1 MALASSFCKNH
12 GRLLIF
18 SLSGKEVIILRSGI
32 KEAVREST
40 AKVSFQ
46 SPEVWD
52 KVMGKAIYGSDLK
65 LPGMLYGK
73 ILRSP
78 HPHAR
83 IRKIDLS
90 QAGKM
95 AGVRAL
101 ITGAELPN
109 IPYGIVID
117 DELPL
122 AADLARYIGD
132 EVAAVAAVDDETA
145 TKAAQLIKVD
155 YELLPAVYEPR
166 KALEPGA
173 PQLHDQ
179 FSGNL
184 AWERNLVR
192 GNSEAAFS
200 EADTVVEN
208 TFTIPSI
215 HSTYLE
221 PTVCVAINDPYNG
234 LIIHTAV
241 QSPDVVR
248 EILAKALD
256 LPFSKV
262 RIIGPV
268 MGGGFGGR
276 VYGNLKLYIIASL
289 LAIKSGRPVK
299 MQLTREEEFLVGRP
313 MIAAEM
319 HLRMAFKSDGT
330 ILAREADI
338 VTDNGAYSAQAPWVS
353 KTLSERND
361 SVYHIPNIKTR
372 VRLAY
377 TNKTPTGQ
385 YRAYGNQAANFA
397 TESLLDMA
405 AAKLGIDPL
414 ELRLKNCVRTGDT
427 TVHGLKIKSCA
438 LADCL
443 KAAAEEIGWHKR
455 KPGYGYGISA
465 AIHANGSLV
474 FDKDFRGA
482 AALARLELDGRV
494 SVFSGEQDYG
504 QGTHATFTLIAAKA
518 LAIRPELITIYT
530 RDTLSAPHSLGALGM
545 RQTTIGGKAVQLA
558 AEKLRELIVQTASE
572 LVEEP
577 VVMENGLVRS
587 ASGKLVELPLVAYH
601 HHSLTSGLNLV
612 GEGRYVPAPSSYD
625 ETGYGNIAVTYS
637 FAAHSAEVEVDKTTG
652 TVTVHKIV
660 AAHDSGKIINLI
672 SALGQVYGGVTQG
685 LGMSSYEG
693 YLFDG
698 GRVANASL
706 ADYRIPTSLDVPD
719 IVPIFI
725 ENEDP
730 EGPYGAKGLGEI
742 VQIPVIGAV
751 ANAVAD
757 AAGIRVTDLPIT
769 AEKVYQALSGWECE
783 L

>member
-1 MALASSFCKNH
+1 MLTVTEALTREKKTETGFQSS
-12 GRLLIF
+12 
-18 SLSGKEVIILRSGI
+18 EVW
-32 KEAVREST
+32 
-40 AKVSFQ
+40 AKVT
-46 SPEVWD
+46 
-52 KVMGKAIYGSDLK
+52 GKAIYGSDIK

-83 IRKIDLS
+83 IKKIDLS
-90 QAGKM
+90 QAGKII
-95 AGVRAL
+95 GVRAL
-101 ITGAELPN
+101 ITGVELPA
-109 IPYGIVID
+109 IPYGIVVD

-122 AADLARYIGD
+122 TPDLVRYIGD
-132 EVAAVAAVDDETA
+132 EVAAVAAIDYETA
-145 TKAAQLIKVD
+145 SKAAGAIKVD
-155 YELLPAVYEPR
+155 YEQLPAVFDPR
-166 KALEPGA
+166 EALKPDA

-179 FSGNL
+179 FGGNL

-192 GNSEAAFS
+192 GDSEAAFR
-200 EADTVVEN
+200 EADAVVEN

-221 PTVCVAINDPYNG
+221 PTVCVVEDDPYNG

-248 EILAKALD
+248 EIVAKALD
-256 LPFSKV
+256 LPLSKV
-262 RIIGPV
+262 RIVGPV

-289 LAIKSGRPVK
+289 LAIKTGRPVK

-319 HLRMAFKSDGT
+319 LLKMAFKSDGT

-377 TNKTPTGQ
+377 TNKVPTGQ

-405 AAKLGIDPL
+405 AEKLGIDPL

-443 KAAAEEIGWHKR
+443 KSAAEEIGWHNR
-455 KPGYGYGISA
+455 KAGHGYGISA

-474 FDKDFRGA
+474 FDKNFRGA

-494 SVFSGEQDYG
+494 SIFSGEQDYG
-504 QGTHATFTLIAAKA
+504 QGTHATFALIAAKA
-518 LAIRPELITIYT
+518 LGLSPDLITIYS
-530 RDTLSAPHSLGALGM
+530 RDTLSSPHSLGALGM

-558 AEKLRELIVQTASE
+558 AEKLRELIVQIASD

-577 VVMENGLVRS
+577 VVMETGNVKS
-587 ASGKLVELPLVAYH
+587 MSGKIIELPLVAYH
-601 HHSLTSGLNLV
+601 HHSLTSGLSLV
-612 GEGRYVPAPSSYD
+612 GEGRYVPAPSEYD
-625 ETGYGNIAVTYS
+625 ATGYGNIAVTYS
-637 FAAHSAEVEVDKTTG
+637 FAAHAAEVEVDKATG
-652 TVTVHKIV
+652 AVKIHKIV
-660 AAHDSGKIINLI
+660 AAHDSGIIINHI
-672 SALGQVYGGVTQG
+672 SALGQVFGGVTQG

-693 YLFDG
+693 YLFDD
-698 GRVANASL
+698 GRVVNASL
-706 ADYRIPTSLDVPD
+706 ADYRIPTSLDVPV
-719 IVPIFI
+719 IVPLFI

-730 EGPYGAKGLGEI
+730 EGPFGAKGLGEI

-757 AAGIRVTDLPIT
+757 AAGVRVTDLPIT

>member
-1 MALASSFCKNH
+1 MPTVTEA
-12 GRLLIF
+12 
-18 SLSGKEVIILRSGI
+18 LSGEKKTEAGFQSSEVW
-32 KEAVREST
+32 
-40 AKVSFQ
+40 AKVT
-46 SPEVWD
+46 
-52 KVMGKAIYGSDLK
+52 GKAIYGSDIK

-83 IRKIDLS
+83 IKKIDLS
-90 QAGKM
+90 QAVKIT
-95 AGVRAL
+95 GVRAL
-101 ITGAELPN
+101 ITGAELPA
-109 IPYGIVID
+109 IPYGIVVD

-122 AADLARYIGD
+122 TPDLVRYIGD
-132 EVAAVAAVDDETA
+132 EVAAVAAIDYETA
-145 TKAAQLIKVD
+145 SRAAGAIKVG
-155 YELLPAVYEPR
+155 YEQLPAVFNPR
-166 KALEPGA
+166 EALKPGA
-173 PQLHDQ
+173 PQLHEQ

-192 GNSEAAFS
+192 GDSEAAFK
-200 EADTVVEN
+200 EADAVVEN

-221 PTVCVAINDPYNG
+221 PTVCVAENDPYNG
-234 LIIHTAV
+234 LIIHTAL

-248 EILAKALD
+248 EIIAKALD

-262 RIIGPV
+262 RIVGPV

-289 LAIKSGRPVK
+289 LAIKTGRPVK

-319 HLRMAFKSDGT
+319 RLKMAFKSDGK

-361 SVYHIPNIKTR
+361 SVYHIPSIKTR

-377 TNKTPTGQ
+377 TNKVPTGQ
-385 YRAYGNQAANFA
+385 YRAYGNQADNFA

-438 LADCL
+438 LSDCL
-443 KAAAEEIGWHKR
+443 KSAAEEIGWQNR
-455 KPGYGYGISA
+455 KAGHGYGISA

-474 FDKDFRGA
+474 FDKNFRGA

-494 SVFSGEQDYG
+494 SIFSGEQDYG
-504 QGTHATFTLIAAKA
+504 QGTHATFTLIAAQA
-518 LAIRPELITIYT
+518 LGLSPDLITIYS
-530 RDTLSAPHSLGALGM
+530 RDTLSSPHSLGALGM

-558 AEKLRELIVQTASE
+558 AEKLRELIVQTASN

-577 VVMENGLVRS
+577 VVMERGTVRS
-587 ASGKLVELPLVAYH
+587 ASGKIVELPLVAYH
-601 HHSLTSGLNLV
+601 HHSLTSGLSLI
-612 GEGRYVPAPSSYD
+612 GEGHYVPAPSTYD

-652 TVTVHKIV
+652 AVTVHKIV
-660 AAHDSGKIINLI
+660 AAHDSGKIINQI
-672 SALGQVYGGVTQG
+672 SALGQVLGGVTQG

-706 ADYRIPTSLDVPD
+706 TDYRIPTSLDVPD

-757 AAGIRVTDLPIT
+757 ATGVRITDLPIT

-783 L
+783 T

>member
-1 MALASSFCKNH
+1 L
-12 GRLLIF
+12 
-18 SLSGKEVIILRSGI
+18 GKEGITLPSGA
-32 KEAVREST
+32 EVLTRERKT
-40 AKVSFQ
+40 ETSFQ
-46 SPEVWD
+46 SSEVWA
-52 KVMGKAIYGSDLK
+52 KVTGKAVYGSDIK

-90 QAGKM
+90 
-95 AGVRAL
+95 RAEKITGL
-101 ITGAELPN
+101 RAIITGAELPAK
-109 IPYGIVID
+109 PYGIVVD

-122 AADLARYIGD
+122 TPDLVRYIGD

-145 TKAAQLIKVD
+145 SKAVRVIDVD
-155 YELLPAVYEPR
+155 YEQLPAVFDPR
-166 KALEPGA
+166 EALEPGA
-173 PQLHDQ
+173 LQLHDQ

-200 EADTVVEN
+200 EADAVVEN
-208 TFTIPSI
+208 TFTIPSV

-221 PTVCVAINDPYNG
+221 PTVCVAEDDPYNG

-248 EILAKALD
+248 EIIAKALD

-262 RIIGPV
+262 RIVGPV

-289 LAIKSGRPVK
+289 LAIKTGRPVK

-319 HLRMAFKSDGT
+319 RLKMAFKKDGT

-377 TNKTPTGQ
+377 TNKVPTGQ

-405 AAKLGIDPL
+405 AEKLGIDPL
-414 ELRLKNCVRTGDT
+414 ALRLKNCVRTGDT

-443 KAAAEEIGWHKR
+443 QAAAEEIGWHKR
-455 KPGYGYGISA
+455 KTGHGYGISA
-465 AIHANGSLV
+465 AIHASGSLV
-474 FDKDFRGA
+474 FDKNFRGA
-482 AALARLELDGRV
+482 AALARLELDGRF
-494 SVFSGEQDYG
+494 SIFSGEQDYG
-504 QGTHATFTLIAAKA
+504 QGTHATFTLIAAKV
-518 LAIRPELITIYT
+518 LGVNPELITIYT
-530 RDTLSAPHSLGALGM
+530 RDTLSSPHSLGALGM

-558 AEKLRELIVQTASE
+558 AEKLRELIVQTAAD

-577 VVMENGLVRS
+577 VVMEQGTVRS
-587 ASGKLVELPLVAYH
+587 ASGKIVELPLIAYH
-601 HHSLTSGLNLV
+601 HHSLTSGLSLI
-612 GEGRYVPAPSSYD
+612 GEGRFVPPPSEYD
-625 ETGYGNIAVTYS
+625 ESGYGNIAVTYS
-637 FAAHSAEVEVDKTTG
+637 FAAHAAEVEVDKNTG
-652 TVTVHKIV
+652 AVKIHKIV
-660 AAHDSGKIINLI
+660 AAHDSGKIINRL
-672 SALGQVYGGVTQG
+672 SALGQVFGGVTQG

-693 YLFDG
+693 YLFDQ

-719 IVPIFI
+719 LLPIFI

-730 EGPYGAKGLGEI
+730 EGPFGAKGLGEI

-757 AAGIRVTDLPIT
+757 AAGVRVSSLPIT
-769 AEKVYQALSGWECE
+769 AEKVYQALLGWECE

>member
-1 MALASSFCKNH
+1 LPTDT
-12 GRLLIF
+12 
-18 SLSGKEVIILRSGI
+18 EVLT
-32 KEAVREST
+32 REKKT
-40 AKVSFQ
+40 ETSFQ
-46 SPEVWD
+46 SSEVWA
-52 KVMGKAIYGSDLK
+52 KVTGKAIYGNDMR

-83 IRKIDLS
+83 IKKIDLS
-90 QAGKM
+90 RAGKIT
-95 AGVRAL
+95 GVRAL
-101 ITGAELPN
+101 ITGTELPI
-109 IPYGIVID
+109 IPYGIVVD

-122 AADLARYIGD
+122 TPDLVRYIGD
-132 EVAAVAAVDDETA
+132 EVAAVAAIDYETA
-145 TKAAQLIKVD
+145 SKAAGTIKVD
-155 YELLPAVYEPR
+155 YEQLPAVFNPR
-166 KALEPGA
+166 EALKSGA

-179 FSGNL
+179 FNGNL

-192 GNSEAAFS
+192 GDSEAAFR
-200 EADTVVEN
+200 EADVIVEN
-208 TFTIPSI
+208 TFTIPSV

-221 PTVCVAINDPYNG
+221 PTVCVAEDDPYNG

-248 EILAKALD
+248 EIIARALD

-262 RIIGPV
+262 RIVGPV

-289 LAIKSGRPVK
+289 LAIKTGRPVK

-319 HLRMAFKSDGT
+319 RLKMAFKSDGT

-377 TNKTPTGQ
+377 TNKVPTGQ

-397 TESLLDMA
+397 TESLMDMA
-405 AAKLGIDPL
+405 AEKLGIDPL

-438 LADCL
+438 LAECL
-443 KAAAEEIGWHKR
+443 QAAAEEIGWHKR
-455 KPGYGYGISA
+455 KAGHGYGISA
-465 AIHANGSLV
+465 AIHASGSLV
-474 FDKDFRGA
+474 FDKNFRGA
-482 AALARLELDGRV
+482 SALARLELDGR
-494 SVFSGEQDYG
+494 FSIFTGEQDYG
-504 QGTHATFTLIAAKA
+504 QGTHATFALIAAKV
-518 LAIRPELITIYT
+518 LGISPELITIYS
-530 RDTLSAPHSLGALGM
+530 RDTLSAPYSLGALGM

-558 AEKLRELIVQTASE
+558 AEKLRELIVQTTSD

-577 VVMENGLVRS
+577 VVMEHGIVRS
-587 ASGKLVELPLVAYH
+587 ASGKIVELPLIAYY
-601 HHSLTSGLNLV
+601 HHSLTSGLGLI
-612 GEGRYVPAPSSYD
+612 GEGCYVPASSEYD

-637 FAAHSAEVEVDKTTG
+637 FAAHAAEVEVDKTTG
-652 TVTVHKIV
+652 AVTVNKIV
-660 AAHDSGKIINLI
+660 AVHDSGRIINQI
-672 SALGQVYGGVTQG
+672 SALGQVYGGATQG

-693 YLFDG
+693 YLFDE
-698 GRVANASL
+698 GRVVNASL
-706 ADYRIPTSLDVPD
+706 ADYRIPTSLDVPY

-730 EGPYGAKGLGEI
+730 EGPFGAKGLGEI

-757 AAGIRVTDLPIT
+757 ATGVRVTDLPIT
-769 AEKVYQALSGWECE
+769 AEKVYQALSGWGCE

>member
-1 MALASSFCKNH
+1 MPTET
-12 GRLLIF
+12 
-18 SLSGKEVIILRSGI
+18 EVIT
-32 KEAVREST
+32 RERKT
-40 AKVSFQ
+40 ETGFQ
-46 SPEVWD
+46 SPEVWA
-52 KVMGKAIYGSDLK
+52 KVTGKAVYGNDFK

-78 HPHAR
+78 HSHAR
-83 IRKIDLS
+83 INKIDLS
-90 QAGKM
+90 ESRGLT
-95 AGVRAL
+95 GVRA
-101 ITGAELPN
+101 IMTGVELPK
-109 IPYGIVID
+109 ILYGIVVD

-122 AADLARYIGD
+122 ADELVRYIGD
-132 EVAAVAAVDDETA
+132 EVAAVAAVDYETA
-145 TKAAQLIKVD
+145 EKAAAAINVD
-155 YELLPAVYEPR
+155 YEVLPAVFNPR
-166 KALEPGA
+166 DALMDGA
-173 PQLHDQ
+173 PQVHEQ
-179 FSGNL
+179 FEGNL
-184 AWERNLVR
+184 AWERNLAR
-192 GNSEAAFS
+192 GDSDVAFAA
-200 EADTVVEN
+200 ADTIVESK
-208 TFTIPSI
+208 FTIPSI

-221 PTVCVAINDPYNG
+221 PTVCVAADDPYSG
-234 LIIHTAV
+234 LTIHTAV

-248 EILAKALD
+248 TIIAKALA
-256 LPFSKV
+256 LPLSKV
-262 RIIGPV
+262 RIVGPV

-289 LAIKSGRPVK
+289 LAIKTGRPVK
-299 MQLTREEEFLVGRP
+299 MQLTREEEFIVGRP

-319 HLRMAFKSDGT
+319 RLKMAFKSDGT

-377 TNKTPTGQ
+377 TNKVPTGQ

-405 AAKLGIDPL
+405 AVKLGIDPL
-414 ELRLKNCVRTGDT
+414 ELRLKNCVKAGDT

-438 LADCL
+438 LTECL

-455 KPGYGYGISA
+455 KPGHGYGISA

-474 FDKDFRGA
+474 FDKNFRGA
-482 AALARLELDGRV
+482 AALARLELDGRI
-494 SVFSGEQDYG
+494 SIFSGEQDYG
-504 QGTHATFTLIAAKA
+504 QGTHATFALIAARA
-518 LAIRPELITIYT
+518 LGLSPDLITLYS
-530 RDTLSAPHSLGALGM
+530 RDTLSTPHSLGALGM

-577 VVMENGLVRS
+577 VVMENGAVRS
-587 ASGKLVELPLVAYH
+587 ASGRAVELPLVAYH
-601 HHSLTSGLNLV
+601 HHSLTCGLSLT
-612 GEGRYVPAPSSYD
+612 GEGRYVPAPTEYD
-625 ETGYGNIAVTYS
+625 ESGYGNIAVTYS
-637 FAAHSAEVEVDKTTG
+637 FAAHGAEVEVDRATG
-652 TVTVHKIV
+652 EVKILKIA
-660 AAHDSGKIINLI
+660 AAHDSGRIINII
-672 SALGQVYGGVTQG
+672 SAVGQVYGGVTQG

-693 YLFDG
+693 YLFEE
-698 GRVANASL
+698 GRVLNSSL

-719 IVPIFI
+719 IVPLFI
-725 ENEDP
+725 EQEDP
-730 EGPYGAKGLGEI
+730 EGPFGAKGLGEI

-757 AAGIRVTDLPIT
+757 AAGVRVTDLPIT